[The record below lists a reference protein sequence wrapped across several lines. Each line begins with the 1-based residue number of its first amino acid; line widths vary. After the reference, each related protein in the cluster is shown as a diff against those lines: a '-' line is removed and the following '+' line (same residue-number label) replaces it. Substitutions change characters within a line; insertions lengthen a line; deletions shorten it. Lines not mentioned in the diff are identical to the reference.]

1 MNKPNN
7 RMKPSDFDITSL
19 VRPNILALKP
29 YSSARDEFTGKE
41 GIFLDANENPYG
53 KWNRYPDPH
62 QRELK
67 RALSERNGI
76 PVEHIFIGNGS
87 DEVIDTIYRVFCE
100 PSRDRVITCPPTYGM
115 YEVSAHIHDVEL
127 VEVPLTEQFELD
139 VDAILSH
146 PAKLV
151 FVCSPNNPTG
161 NRLQNVERLLR
172 EFRGIVVVDEA
183 YIDFCDHPGFA
194 EMVQE
199 WPNLIVSRTFSK
211 AWGLAAARVGIAY
224 ASREIIGLMDKT
236 KPPYNVSALNQMAA
250 LEALSKPRQ
259 FEQRLAIILR
269 QRALLREELM
279 KLPIVKKIYPSN
291 ANFLLVEVDDANN
304 VYHYLVEEKVIVRNR
319 HSVVPNCIRITVG
332 MPEENSVLLQAL
344 TRYCSKV

>member
-100 PSRDRVITCPPTYGM
+100 PSHDRVITCPP
-115 YEVSAHIHDVEL
+115 
-127 VEVPLTEQFELD
+127 P
-139 VDAILSH
+139 
-146 PAKLV
+146 
-151 FVCSPNNPTG
+151 
-161 NRLQNVERLLR
+161 
-172 EFRGIVVVDEA
+172 
-183 YIDFCDHPGFA
+183 
-194 EMVQE
+194 
-199 WPNLIVSRTFSK
+199 
-211 AWGLAAARVGIAY
+211 
-224 ASREIIGLMDKT
+224 
-236 KPPYNVSALNQMAA
+236 MACT
-250 LEALSKPRQ
+250 RC
-259 FEQRLAIILR
+259 R
-269 QRALLREELM
+269 
-279 KLPIVKKIYPSN
+279 PISTMWSWW
-291 ANFLLVEVDDANN
+291 
-304 VYHYLVEEKVIVRNR
+304 RCR
-319 HSVVPNCIRITVG
+319 
-332 MPEENSVLLQAL
+332 
-344 TRYCSKV
+344 